1 VAGEHLRWLLIGN
14 SRWHWAELVE
24 AGASGEAASVGLV
37 LRHWHQPPPAVGDR
51 GPFVVDPQVTG
62 LVAWA
67 AVGAVDPAWNL
78 PEPLRFGL
86 EQIPLAGLPPWLG
99 IDRALA
105 GWGAWRREQALN
117 PGASVLVA
125 DAGTALSLTRV
136 DGGGHFRGGR
146 LMAGFGLQ
154 LRALA
159 AGTAALPA
167 VSIEALGPE
176 PRALGSEP
184 WPEATAAAMVSGVG
198 RGLAAALLAACQEL
212 SGAGEPTALWITGG
226 DGSALLPWLASSPLP
241 VRHDPALVL
250 ESLVDLS
257 SGPGQRGSHRPG
269 FPP

>member
-1 VAGEHLRWLLIGN
+1 MAIERRRWLLIGN
-14 SRWHWAELVE
+14 SRWHWAESLE
-24 AGASGEAASVGLV
+24 GEASGTSPSVGLV
-37 LRHWHQPPPAVGDR
+37 LRHWHQPSPGVGDH
-51 GPFVVDPQVTG
+51 GPLTSGPLTTD
-62 LVAWA
+62 LVAWV

-86 EQIPLAGLPPWLG
+86 EQIPLAGIP
-99 IDRALA
+99 LA
-105 GWGAWRREQALN
+105 GDRPGPGGLGAWRREQALD

-136 DGGGHFRGGR
+136 DGGGQFRGGR

-167 VSIEALGPE
+167 VAIEALAPE
-176 PRALGSEP
+176 PSELGAEP
-184 WPEATAAAMVSGVG
+184 WPVATAAAMVSGVG

-212 SGAGEPTALWITGG
+212 SAAGEPTALWLTGG
-226 DGSALLPWLASSPLP
+226 DGPTLLPWLASSSLP
-241 VRHDPALVL
+241 VRHDPDLVL
-250 ESLVDLS
+250 EALVALS
-257 SGPGQRGSHRPG
+257 SGPGPRGSHRPG

>member
-1 VAGEHLRWLLIGN
+1 MAAERRRWLLIGN
-14 SRWHWAELVE
+14 SRWHWAETLE
-24 AGASGEAASVGLV
+24 GEAIGAAPSVGLV
-37 LRHWHQPPPAVGDR
+37 LRHWHQPPPVVGDR
-51 GPFVVDPQVTG
+51 SPLATGPQVTG

-67 AVGAVDPAWNL
+67 AAGAVDPAWNL

-86 EQIPLAGLPPWLG
+86 EQIPLAELPPWLG

-105 GWGAWRREQALN
+105 GWGAWWREQALD

-136 DGGGHFRGGR
+136 DGDGHFRGGR

-167 VSIEALGPE
+167 VSLEALGPE
-176 PRALGSEP
+176 PWELGSEP
-184 WPEATAAAMVSGVG
+184 WPAATTAAMVSGVG

-212 SGAGEPTALWITGG
+212 SGSGEPTALWLTGG
-226 DGSALLPWLASSPLP
+226 DGPALLPWLASSPLP
-241 VRHDPALVL
+241 VRHDPTLVL
-250 ESLVDLS
+250 EALVELS
-257 SGPGQRGSHRPG
+257 SGPGPRGSHRPG